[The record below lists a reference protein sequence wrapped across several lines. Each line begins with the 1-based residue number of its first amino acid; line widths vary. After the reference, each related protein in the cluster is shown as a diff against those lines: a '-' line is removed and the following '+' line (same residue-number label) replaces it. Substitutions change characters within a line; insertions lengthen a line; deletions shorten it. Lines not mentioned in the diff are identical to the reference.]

1 MFGLVH
7 SCLCVLFGIIFQAR
21 VQARPRDLPRARR
34 ETRERNTQHHRE
46 RASGTARRS
55 SDVRANDDG
64 DVPHIVY
71 C

>member
-7 SCLCVLFGIIFQAR
+7 SCFCVLFGIIFQAR

-34 ETRERNTQHHRE
+34 ETRERNKQHPTE